1 MTPNILRLIG
11 ILFMVGAVVV
21 AVLNLHRVANLGL
34 PWLTFLLV
42 AFGLACGGLSARMAR
57 SRR

>member
-1 MTPNILRLIG
+1 MTPNILRLLG
-11 ILFMVGAVVV
+11 ILFMVAAAVV

-34 PWLTFLLV
+34 PWLTFLLF
-42 AFGLACGGLSARMAR
+42 AFGLACLGLSTRLAR

>member
-11 ILFMVGAVVV
+11 ILFMVGAAAV

-34 PWLTFLLV
+34 PWLTFLLF
-42 AFGLACGGLSARMAR
+42 AFGLACIGLSSRLAR
-57 SRR
+57 SGQ

>member
-1 MTPNILRLIG
+1 MTPNILRLFG
-11 ILFMVGAVVV
+11 ILFMVGAAVV

-34 PWLTFLLV
+34 PWVTFLLM
-42 AFGLACGGLSARMAR
+42 AFGLACVGLAARMAR

>member
-1 MTPNILRLIG
+1 VTPNIVRLLG
-11 ILFMVGAVVV
+11 ILLMIAAAVV

-34 PWLTFLLV
+34 PWLTFLLF
-42 AFGLACGGLSARMAR
+42 AFGLACIGLSTRLAR

>member
-1 MTPNILRLIG
+1 VTPNILRLLG
-11 ILFMVGAVVV
+11 ILFMVGAAVV

-34 PWLTFLLV
+34 PWVTFLLM
-42 AFGLACGGLSARMAR
+42 AFGLACVGLSARMAR

>member
-1 MTPNILRLIG
+1 MTPNILRLFG
-11 ILFMVGAVVV
+11 ILFMVGAAVV

-34 PWLTFLLV
+34 PWVTFLLM
-42 AFGLACGGLSARMAR
+42 AFGLACVGLSARMAR

>member
-1 MTPNILRLIG
+1 MTPNILRLLG
-11 ILFMVGAVVV
+11 ILFMVAAAVV

-34 PWLTFLLV
+34 PWVTFLLT
-42 AFGLACGGLSARMAR
+42 AIGLACMGFSARLAR

>member
-1 MTPNILRLIG
+1 VTPSILRLLG
-11 ILFMVGAVVV
+11 ILFMIAAAVV

-34 PWLTFLLV
+34 PWLTFLLF
-42 AFGLACGGLSARMAR
+42 AFGLACMGLSSRLAR

>member
-1 MTPNILRLIG
+1 MTPNILRLLG
-11 ILFMVGAVVV
+11 ILFMVAAAVV

-34 PWLTFLLV
+34 PWLTFLLF
-42 AFGLACGGLSARMAR
+42 AFGLACTGLSTRLSR

>member
-1 MTPNILRLIG
+1 MSSKILRLFG
-11 ILFMVGAVVV
+11 ILFMVGAAVV

-34 PWLTFLLV
+34 PWVTFLLM
-42 AFGLACGGLSARMAR
+42 AFGLACVGLSTRLAR

>member
-1 MTPNILRLIG
+1 MTPNILRLLG
-11 ILFMVGAVVV
+11 ILFMIAAAVV

-34 PWLTFLLV
+34 PWVTFLLF
-42 AFGLACGGLSARMAR
+42 AFGLACMGFSARLAR

>member
-1 MTPNILRLIG
+1 MTPNILRLLG
-11 ILFMVGAVVV
+11 ILFMIAAAVV

-34 PWLTFLLV
+34 PWLTFLLF
-42 AFGLACGGLSARMAR
+42 AFGLACMGLSTRLAR

>member
-1 MTPNILRLIG
+1 VTPNILRLFG
-11 ILFMVGAVVV
+11 ILFMVGAAVV

-34 PWLTFLLV
+34 PWVTFLLM
-42 AFGLACGGLSARMAR
+42 AFGLACVGLSARMAR

>member
-1 MTPNILRLIG
+1 VTPNILRLFG
-11 ILFMVGAVVV
+11 ILFMVGAAVV

-34 PWLTFLLV
+34 PWVTFLLM
-42 AFGLACGGLSARMAR
+42 AFGLACVGLSARIAR

>member
-1 MTPNILRLIG
+1 VTPNILRLLG
-11 ILFMVGAVVV
+11 ILFMVGAAVV

-34 PWLTFLLV
+34 PWVTFLLM
-42 AFGLACGGLSARMAR
+42 AIGLACVGISARLAR

>member
-1 MTPNILRLIG
+1 MTPNILRLLG
-11 ILFMVGAVVV
+11 ILFMVGAAVV

-34 PWLTFLLV
+34 PWLVFLLI
-42 AFGLACGGLSARMAR
+42 AFGLACMGFSNRVAR

>member
-1 MTPNILRLIG
+1 VTPGILRLLG
-11 ILFMVGAVVV
+11 ILFMVGAAVV

-34 PWLTFLLV
+34 PWLTFLLF
-42 AFGLACGGLSARMAR
+42 AFGLACIGFSSRLAR

>member
-1 MTPNILRLIG
+1 MTPNIMRLFG
-11 ILFMVGAVVV
+11 ILFMVSAAVV

-42 AFGLACGGLSARMAR
+42 AFGLACMGISARMAR
-57 SRR
+57 SKR

>member
-1 MTPNILRLIG
+1 MTPNILRLLG
-11 ILFMVGAVVV
+11 ILFMVGAAVV

-34 PWLTFLLV
+34 PWLVFLLF
-42 AFGLACGGLSARMAR
+42 AFGLACIGFANRAAR

>member
-1 MTPNILRLIG
+1 VTPNILRLFG
-11 ILFMVGAVVV
+11 LLFMVGAAVV

-34 PWLTFLLV
+34 TWLTFLLF
-42 AFGLACGGLSARMAR
+42 AFGLACMGFSTRLAR

>member
-1 MTPNILRLIG
+1 VTPNILRLFG
-11 ILFMVGAVVV
+11 ILFMVGAAVV

-34 PWLTFLLV
+34 PWVTFLLM
-42 AFGLACGGLSARMAR
+42 AFGLACVGLSARLAR